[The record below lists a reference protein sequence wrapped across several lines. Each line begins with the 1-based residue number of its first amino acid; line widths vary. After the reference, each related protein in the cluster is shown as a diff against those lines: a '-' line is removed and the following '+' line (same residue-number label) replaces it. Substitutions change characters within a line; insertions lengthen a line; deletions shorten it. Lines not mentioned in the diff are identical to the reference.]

1 MTRLLELLPSGARLT
16 PDALDARH
24 RINTTLL
31 WVQVP
36 LLVLVGLL
44 GPQPAWERLVLPLVP
59 AAFGIW
65 ARLVSSTGVRS
76 DLTAVGLLS
85 VSFAGIELAG
95 GVVDAHFHIF
105 VMLVFVALYQR
116 WSALL
121 VAIVSVVVHHA
132 VVGLLFPEHV
142 FGMAGMSA
150 LHLVGTVAFH
160 AGMVVLEVVAIMFWW
175 HFTEVQERAN
185 DALIAAAAEQVQ
197 ARDEE
202 RQAAAQRQGEDAE
215 RELGERSRLLQRISD
230 QARQL
235 SHAAAGVTSDSQ
247 SVALA
252 TGEMSQSIE
261 ELARAAQLAE
271 DITNQVGV
279 KAHGATDVIG
289 RLAVTSAQIMAASEV
304 IQAIAEQTN
313 LLALNATIESARAGD
328 AGRGFAV
335 VANEVKELAQQS
347 GVNADRITTTLG
359 DVQRLV
365 EEAVTEVA
373 AITDSM
379 TELRD
384 HNGALA
390 AAIEEQSAVVRQINE
405 SVTSTASQVTMMAQ
419 GVTELERICAG

>member
-1 MTRLLELLPSGARLT
+1 MES
-16 PDALDARH
+16 RH

-44 GPQPAWERLVLPLVP
+44 GPQPGWERLVLPLVP
-59 AAFGIW
+59 AVFGIW

-76 DLTAVGLLS
+76 DVTSAGLLS
-85 VSFAGIELAG
+85 VTYVGIELAG

-116 WSALL
+116 WSALA

-132 VVGLLFPEHV
+132 VIGFIFPEHV
-142 FGMAGMSA
+142 FGMAGMGV
-150 LHLVGTVAFH
+150 LHVIGTVAFH

-175 HFTEVQERAN
+175 HFAQVQELAN
-185 DALIAAAAEQVQ
+185 DALVVAAADQVR

-202 RQAAAQRQGEDAE
+202 RHAAALSQAQESE
-215 RELGERSRLLQRISD
+215 RELGERSRLLGRISE

-271 DITNQVGV
+271 DITNQVGA

-419 GVTELERICAG
+419 GVTELERICAN